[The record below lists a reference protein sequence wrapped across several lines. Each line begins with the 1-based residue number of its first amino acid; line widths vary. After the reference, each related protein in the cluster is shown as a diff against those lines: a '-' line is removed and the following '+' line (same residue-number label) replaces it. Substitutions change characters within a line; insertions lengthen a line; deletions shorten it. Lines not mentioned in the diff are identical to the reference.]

1 MQNRIPSTLGLGVA
15 ESFHLDNELD
25 LFDFS
30 TPLGLPS

>member
-1 MQNRIPSTLGLGVA
+1 MQNRVLSTLGLGFA

-25 LFDFS
+25 LFNFS